1 MAVSPAVATFLALRD
16 HVDRRRQAGQGVATD
31 GHGLIAL
38 IQARKAGTGP
48 GAVDLAI
55 EAFLD
60 GATRARHRLD
70 GSALDHLNQSTGIV
84 DDLQRLLLIEA
95 VVQKVNPDG
104 ARLTAMNQA
113 IEERLGE
120 LASALDGL
128 ESRRPNSD
136 AGGVDIGTCARPC
149 WRACSVAVLVQVA
162 GPTEAQEGV
171 EVLDSMMK
179 RPAGVT
185 IMAVLSLAAGI
196 IYLLQGLRI
205 LGYVVFGPAQ
215 AFSNVSL
222 TGWWTLIMGLIW
234 LSVGGALLSLRPWAW
249 MFAVIIVGLSLI
261 EAFFGNLNGWQ
272 FGDLFVAMIVPLVI
286 LFYLNSEKVKASF
299 GMEG

>member
-1 MAVSPAVATFLALRD
+1 
-16 HVDRRRQAGQGVATD
+16 
-31 GHGLIAL
+31 
-38 IQARKAGTGP
+38 
-48 GAVDLAI
+48 
-55 EAFLD
+55 
-60 GATRARHRLD
+60 
-70 GSALDHLNQSTGIV
+70 
-84 DDLQRLLLIEA
+84 
-95 VVQKVNPDG
+95 
-104 ARLTAMNQA
+104 
-113 IEERLGE
+113 
-120 LASALDGL
+120 
-128 ESRRPNSD
+128 
-136 AGGVDIGTCARPC
+136 
-149 WRACSVAVLVQVA
+149 
-162 GPTEAQEGV
+162 
-171 EVLDSMMK
+171 MK
-179 RPAGVT
+179 RPAGIT

-272 FGDLFVAMIVPLVI
+272 FGDLFVAMIIPLII

-299 GMEG
+299 GLEG